1 MGSLEAHGINV
12 ATSYINAVMIG
23 VVTPEKRSLILYFC
37 EKKCKNGHVWPII
50 SEQAQTI
57 SINYSALIDIM
68 GEDN

>member
-37 EKKCKNGHVWPII
+37 EKNAKMGMFGRLFQNRLKR
-50 SEQAQTI
+50 SRSTI
-57 SINYSALIDIM
+57 QL
-68 GEDN
+68 